1 MSHLRRLI
9 RAAAVLSLS
18 ACALAPAASASSSQ
32 ATFFESPALLLNPA
46 TRPGTMAT
54 LQRLGVRA
62 LRVELSWHNVAPAA
76 NSIRRPSFDA
86 TDPASYHWSEYDPLI
101 EEAHARGWKILLTV
115 TSPVPRW
122 ATGNPRGHSL
132 LFRPNASQYRAFM
145 TAVGRHYGTE
155 VSLFSIWNEP
165 NHHEFLEPQ
174 FNSNGTP
181 ASPSVYRALYTAGYE
196 GLRAAGLPR
205 PNVLIGETAPEGE
218 AHPRTPVRGPNHNVS
233 PITFM
238 RGVLCLDS
246 SYRRARS
253 CGKLTAAGWGL
264 HPYASI
270 KGPFYTPK
278 NPETVTIGVLSRMTA
293 ALDRAARAGAI
304 SGHLPLYITEFGV
317 ISTPNR
323 QIGVPVAKQA
333 EYDAIA
339 EHVAYSNP
347 RVAAFSQYLLRDD
360 TPKGRSHVAFQTGL
374 EYANGKAKPLFAGFP
389 VPLTVMRHGNS
400 YSLWGYV
407 RPAGGATTLT
417 VESQRRGSRRFT
429 VLAQVQTNSRGYWTL
444 TSRVAAANWRV
455 RWRGPEG
462 VAYNGPPIRAY

>member
-1 MSHLRRLI
+1 MSHPRKLI
-9 RAAAVLSLS
+9 CAVFALSLT
-18 ACALAPAASASSSQ
+18 LAVFASVASASSSQ
-32 ATFFESPALLLNPA
+32 TTFFESPGVLLNPA
-46 TRPGTMAT
+46 TRPASMAT
-54 LQRLGVRA
+54 LQRLGIRA
-62 LRVELSWHNVAPAA
+62 LRVELSWHTVAPSP
-76 NSIRRPSFDA
+76 NSTHRPSFDA
-86 TDPASYHWSEYDPLI
+86 TDPANYDWAAYDPLI
-101 EEAHARGWKILLTV
+101 TEAHERGWKILLTV

-132 LFRPNASQYRAFM
+132 LFRPNANQFRAFM
-145 TAVGRHYGTE
+145 TAVGRHYGSE

-181 ASPSVYRALYTAGYE
+181 ASPSIYRALYSAGYA
-196 GLRAAGLPR
+196 GLQAAGIAHPS
-205 PNVLIGETAPEGE
+205 VLIGETAPEGE
-218 AHPRTPVRGPNHNVS
+218 AHPSRPVRGPSHNVS

-253 CGKLTAAGWGL
+253 CGRLTATGWGL

-278 NPETVTIGVLSRMTA
+278 NPETVTIGVLSRLTS
-293 ALDRAARAGAI
+293 ALNHAARAGAI
-304 SGHLPLYITEFGV
+304 AAQLPLYITEFGV

-339 EHVAYSNP
+339 ERIAYSNP

-360 TPKGRSHVAFQTGL
+360 TSRGHSTVAFQTGL
-374 EYANGKAKPLFAGFP
+374 EYSNGKAKPLLAGFP
-389 VPLTVMRHGNS
+389 VPLTVSRHGGS
-400 YSLWGYV
+400 YALWGFV
-407 RPAGGATTLT
+407 RPAGGATELT
-417 VESQRRGSRRFT
+417 VEAQRRGSHRYST
-429 VLAQVQTNSRGYWTL
+429 LAHVHTNSRGYWTL
-444 TSRVAAANWRV
+444 SSKVAASNWRV
-455 RWRGPEG
+455 RWTSPEG
-462 VAYNGPPIRAY
+462 VSYKGPPIRAY

>member
-1 MSHLRRLI
+1 MSRLRQLVC
-9 RAAAVLSLS
+9 VLALFSLS
-18 ACALAPAASASSSQ
+18 AGGLAAVASASSTQ
-32 ATFFESPALLLNPA
+32 ATFFESPALLLNPS
-46 TRPGTMAT
+46 TRASTMAT

-62 LRVELSWHNVAPAA
+62 LRVELSWRTVAPAA
-76 NSIRRPSFDA
+76 NSTRKPSFDA
-86 TDPASYHWSEYDPLI
+86 TNPASYDWSRYDPLI
-101 EEAHARGWKILLTV
+101 QEAQARGWRILLTV

-132 LFRPNASQYRAFM
+132 LFRPNAGQFRAFM
-145 TAVGRHYGTE
+145 TAVGRHYGGA
-155 VSLFSIWNEP
+155 VSMFSIWNEP

-181 ASPSVYRALYTAGYE
+181 ASPSIYRALYSAGYA
-196 GLRAAGLPR
+196 GLQAAGLAHPT
-205 PNVLIGETAPEGE
+205 VLIGETAPEGE
-218 AHPRTPVRGPNHNVS
+218 AHPRAPVRGSKHNVS

-253 CGKLTAAGWGL
+253 CAKLPASGWGL

-270 KGPFYTPK
+270 RGPFYTPK
-278 NPETVTIGVLSRMTA
+278 NPETVTIGVLSRMTS

-304 SGHLPLYITEFGV
+304 SAHLPLYITEFGV

-339 EHVAYSNP
+339 EHVAYANP

-360 TPKGRSHVAFQTGL
+360 TAKNHSSLAFQTGL
-374 EYANGKAKPLFAGFP
+374 EYANGKAKPLFAAFP
-389 VPLTVMRHGNS
+389 VPLAVARHGATF
-400 YSLWGYV
+400 SLWGLV
-407 RPAGGATTLT
+407 RPAGGATSLT
-417 VESQRRGSRRFT
+417 VEAQRRGARRFT
-429 VLAQVQTNSRGYWTL
+429 TLAQVQTNSRGYWTL
-444 TSRVAAANWRV
+444 SSRVQAGSWRV
-455 RWRGPEG
+455 RWTSPEG
-462 VAYNGPPIRAY
+462 VRYKGPPIRAY

>member
-1 MSHLRRLI
+1 MSRLRKLI
-9 RAAAVLSLS
+9 CALALFSLS
-18 ACALAPAASASSSQ
+18 AGGLAAVASASSSQ
-32 ATFFESPALLLNPA
+32 ATFFESPALLLNPS
-46 TRPGTMAT
+46 TRASTVAT

-62 LRVELSWHNVAPAA
+62 LRVELSWRSVAPAA
-76 NSIRRPSFDA
+76 NSTRKPSFDA
-86 TDPASYHWSEYDPLI
+86 TDPASYDWSRYDPLI
-101 EEAHARGWKILLTV
+101 EEAQARGWRILLTV

-132 LFRPNASQYRAFM
+132 LFRPNAGQFRAFM
-145 TAVGRHYGTE
+145 TAVGRHYGAA
-155 VSLFSIWNEP
+155 VSMFSIWNEP

-181 ASPSVYRALYTAGYE
+181 ASPSIYRALYSAGYA
-196 GLRAAGLPR
+196 GLQAAGLAHPT
-205 PNVLIGETAPEGE
+205 VLIGETAPEGE
-218 AHPRTPVRGPNHNVS
+218 AHPRRPVRGPKHNVS
-233 PITFM
+233 PLTFM

-253 CGKLTAAGWGL
+253 CGQLPASGWGL

-270 KGPFYTPK
+270 RGPFYTPK
-278 NPETVTIGVLSRMTA
+278 NRETVTIGVLSRMTA

-304 SGHLPLYITEFGV
+304 AAHLPLYITEFGV

-360 TPKGRSHVAFQTGL
+360 TAKGRSSLAFQTGL
-374 EYANGKAKPLFAGFP
+374 EYANGKAKPLFAAFP
-389 VPLTVMRHGNS
+389 VPLAVSHRGATF
-400 YSLWGYV
+400 SLWGFV

-417 VESQRRGSRRFT
+417 VEAQRRGARRFT
-429 VLAQVQTNSRGYWTL
+429 VLAQVHTNSKGYWTL
-444 TSRVAAANWRV
+444 SSRVPAGSWRV
-455 RWRGPEG
+455 RWTSPEG
-462 VAYNGPPIRAY
+462 VRYKGPPVRAY

>member
-1 MSHLRRLI
+1 MSRLRKL
-9 RAAAVLSLS
+9 V
-18 ACALAPAASASSSQ
+18 CALALFSPSAGGLAAVASASSSQ
-32 ATFFESPALLLNPA
+32 ATFFESPALLLNPS
-46 TRPGTMAT
+46 TRVSTIAT

-62 LRVELSWHNVAPAA
+62 LRVELSWRSVAPAA
-76 NSIRRPSFDA
+76 NSTRKPSFDA
-86 TDPASYHWSEYDPLI
+86 TDPASYDWSRYDPLI
-101 EEAHARGWKILLTV
+101 EEAQARGWRILLTV

-132 LFRPNASQYRAFM
+132 LFRPNAGQFRAFM
-145 TAVGRHYGTE
+145 TAVGRHYGAA
-155 VSLFSIWNEP
+155 VSMFSIWNEP

-181 ASPSVYRALYTAGYE
+181 ASPSIYRALYSAGYA
-196 GLRAAGLPR
+196 GLQAAGLAHPT
-205 PNVLIGETAPEGE
+205 VLLGETAPEGE
-218 AHPRTPVRGPNHNVS
+218 AHPRPPVRGPKHNVS

-253 CGKLTAAGWGL
+253 CGALPASGWGL

-270 KGPFYTPK
+270 RGPFYTPK
-278 NPETVTIGVLSRMTA
+278 NRETVTIGVLSRMTA

-304 SGHLPLYITEFGV
+304 AAHLPLYITEFGV

-360 TPKGRSHVAFQTGL
+360 TAKGRSSLAFQTGL
-374 EYANGKAKPLFAGFP
+374 EYANGKAKPLFAAFP
-389 VPLTVMRHGNS
+389 VPLAVSHRGATF
-400 YSLWGYV
+400 SLWGFV

-417 VESQRRGSRRFT
+417 VEAQRRGARRFT
-429 VLAQVQTNSRGYWTL
+429 VLAQVHTNSKGYWTL
-444 TSRVAAANWRV
+444 SSRVPAGSWRV
-455 RWRGPEG
+455 RWTSPEG
-462 VAYNGPPIRAY
+462 VRYKGPPVRAY